1 MVLPEILMWLRLFLL
16 IFALFG
22 LSYLNGQELSYSVV
36 GRICNLAFGGGT
48 FLMCDLATEPGLA
61 KELGQDRNRIRVTG

>member
-1 MVLPEILMWLRLFLL
+1 MWPRLFLL

-22 LSYLNGQELSYSVV
+22 LSYLNGQELRHNMVMF
-36 GRICNLAFGGGT
+36 LTFFDLPTGGGT